1 MATDILV
8 QNPGNE
14 DPAAHAF
21 EGVRRELKLL
31 RHAVEGF
38 TAERNDIDIPDYSA
52 TLEQLAESMEKHSGY
67 FRGLAAK
74 PALEQTVQSIADQI
88 VIQAKTVRG
97 DESAALNR
105 ASVMF
110 SEASDSITA
119 RVKAARNRDQ
129 QNKWVWKIAGATA
142 VGFAIL
148 GATVPGIIA
157 YLAPSA
163 WAWPERRAASS
174 LGMGLSEAGMRMIR
188 IDGSDEARAII
199 RAVHVISDN
208 AETVTACYKAVAT
221 TSKPARCAISI
232 RPEVSPPQK

>member
-1 MATDILV
+1 MAADILV
-8 QNPGNE
+8 QPQVGD
-14 DPAAHAF
+14 DPAAKAF

-52 TLEQLAESMEKHSGY
+52 TLSQMAEGMEKHSGY
-67 FRGLAAK
+67 FRWLAAK

-88 VIQAKTVRG
+88 IVQAKTVRG

-105 ASVMF
+105 ASAMF
-110 SEASDSITA
+110 SGASQSITA
-119 RVKAARNRDQ
+119 RVKSARNRDQ

-157 YLAPSA
+157 YLAPNA

-174 LGMGLSEAGMRMIR
+174 LGMGLSDAGMRMIR
-188 IDGSDEARAII
+188 VDRSEEARAIE
-199 RAVHVISDN
+199 RAVQVISDN

-221 TSKPARCAISI
+221 SSKPARCTISI